1 MDMISSIT
9 PPQGLADLATFR
21 AERADGAYKAFEA
34 MFVQVLF
41 KEMRKTV
48 PREGGIFP
56 RSQAT
61 ETFEEMLDAEFAR
74 MVAESGQLGIAKR
87 LAEEAAL
94 NNATGTGAIQTDLQ
108 RANLEALKT
117 LPGSADNA
125 LSTGGR
131 ESEV

>member
-1 MDMISSIT
+1 MNMISSIT
-9 PPQGLADLATFR
+9 PPHGLADLDAFR
-21 AERADGAYKAFEA
+21 AERADRAFKAFEA

-48 PREGGIFP
+48 PRDGGIFP

-61 ETFEEMLDAEFAR
+61 DTFEEMLDAEFAR
-74 MVAESGQLGIAKR
+74 QIAESGQMGIARR

-94 NNATGTGAIQTDLQ
+94 NGADADAIEADLQ
-108 RANLEALKT
+108 RASLAALKT
-117 LPGSADNA
+117 LPGSADNP
-125 LSTGGR
+125 LDIGGR